1 MSLAPEDTT
10 KLLDSLVRMNLLDPG
25 EVPHLEPL
33 TGGVSSLIVR
43 ADTRRGPVCVK
54 CALAKLKVASD
65 WFAPVERNSA
75 EVAWMRRAG
84 AIAPIAV
91 PKILGEDEVARAFA
105 MAYLEPAD
113 YPVWKLQLR
122 DGVVSQRMAQ
132 ALASTLA
139 SIHAATASNDEL
151 AREFANDDTFF
162 EIRLDPYLG
171 AASRVPENAD
181 VAEALQ
187 DLIDVTAGSR
197 LVLVHGDVS
206 PKNILCGPNGPVI
219 LDAECAVYGDPAFDI
234 AFLLNHM
241 LLKCLWNPAHAADF
255 LDAFDLIARTYL
267 AGVSWEATDGLDARA
282 ARLLAGLFLARVDG
296 KSPVEYISQEEGK
309 VRVRKVAK
317 ALLLA
322 PTSQLQHLHQVRT
335 AWAIE
340 LGL

>member
-1 MSLAPEDTT
+1 MSLAPEDTQ

-43 ADTRRGPVCVK
+43 ADTRRGPVCIK
-54 CALAKLKVASD
+54 CALAKLKVVSD

-75 EVAWMRRAG
+75 EVAWMRAAG

-91 PKILGEDEVARAFA
+91 PKILGEDPVARAFA
-105 MAYLEPAD
+105 MVWLEPAS
-113 YPVWKLQLR
+113 YPVWKQQLR
-122 DGVVSQRMAQ
+122 SGAVSLQVAQ

-139 SIHAATASNDEL
+139 SIHAATASNDDL
-151 AREFANDDTFF
+151 ARQFSNDATFF

-171 AASRVPENAD
+171 AASRLPANAD

-187 DLIDVTAGSR
+187 DLIEVTAGNR

-206 PKNILCGPNGPVI
+206 PKNILCGHNGPVI

-255 LDAFDLIARTYL
+255 LRAFDLIARTYL

-282 ARLLAGLFLARVDG
+282 AHLLAGLFLARVDG
-296 KSPVEYISQEEGK
+296 KSPVEYITREEDK
-309 VRVRKVAK
+309 ARVRKVAR

-322 PTSQLQHLHQVRT
+322 PPAHLHQVRS
-335 AWAIE
+335 AWAE
-340 LGL
+340 DLGI